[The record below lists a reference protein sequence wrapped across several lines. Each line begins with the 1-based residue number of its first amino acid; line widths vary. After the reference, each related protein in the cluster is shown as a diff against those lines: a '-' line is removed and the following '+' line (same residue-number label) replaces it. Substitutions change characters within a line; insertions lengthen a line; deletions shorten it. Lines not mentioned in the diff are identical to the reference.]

1 MNKINQLDS
10 QNVPDSQ
17 DVPDEVWQKIRE
29 IADKSVP
36 EGYIYRGEAEFH
48 PKVCSG
54 LYRPYLKSE
63 IEAPDIMGSQN
74 VILEEVRR
82 YLPEISALGDD
93 EILTQLQHYGCK
105 TNLIDFTSDY
115 LIALF
120 FACEDLDSEDG
131 RVILLE
137 RKPPSATYR
146 VIKTLRTVNR
156 VESQKSILVES
167 PTGFVEPAC
176 IVKIPKGLKRPMR
189 DFLERCHDISDERI
203 YNDIHGFIK
212 WQGILPDALE
222 SRQAKRA
229 GEEREKAVAE
239 KREKDAKAAA
249 KKAVAHAN
257 AALRMEPSPQNYAG
271 RARAEFGYGRYNSA
285 AADFSKVIELD
296 PENAAAYHDRGLASS
311 EIVGVDGTLDAAL
324 EDYNKA
330 IDLDPKQS
338 IFYFERAIIR
348 LRRQE
353 WAEAKADLE
362 DARNQSKNPK
372 DAEDLGADFK
382 RLFNQEIRDFEKR
395 YDVVLPK
402 DIAEMLT

>member
-1 MNKINQLDS
+1 MNEINQLDS
-10 QNVPDSQ
+10 QNVPD
-17 DVPDEVWQKIRE
+17 EVWLKIRE

-36 EGYIYRGEAEFH
+36 GGYIYRGEAECH

-74 VILEEVRR
+74 VILEQVRT

-93 EILTQLQHYGCK
+93 EILTQLQHYGCR

-120 FACEDLDSEDG
+120 FACEDLDRQDG
-131 RVILLE
+131 RVILLRRE
-137 RKPPSATYR
+137 PPSATYR
-146 VIKTLRTVNR
+146 VIETLRTVNR

-176 IVKIPKGLKRPMR
+176 IVKIPKGFKRPML
-189 DFLERCHDISDERI
+189 DFLKRCHDISDERI

-222 SRQAKRA
+222 SYQAERA

-239 KREKDAKAAA
+239 KREKDAKAAE
-249 KKAVAHAN
+249 KKAIAHAN
-257 AALRMEPSPQNYAG
+257 AALALARNARNYDDLG
-271 RARAEFGYGRYNSA
+271 QFQFGYGRYDSA

-296 PENAAAYHDRGLASS
+296 PENAAAYHDRGLAYS
-311 EIVGVDGTLDAAL
+311 EIIGVADTLNAAL

-330 IDLDPKQS
+330 IDLDPKQP

-362 DARNQSKNPK
+362 NARDQSKNPK
-372 DAEDLGADFK
+372 DAEDQGADLK
-382 RLFNQEIRDFEKR
+382 SLFNQEIRDFEKR

-402 DIAEMLT
+402 DIAEMLTSDRPL

>member
-10 QNVPDSQ
+10 QNVPD
-17 DVPDEVWQKIRE
+17 EVWLKIRE

-36 EGYIYRGEAEFH
+36 KGYIYRGEAKFH

-74 VILEEVRR
+74 VILEKVRR

-93 EILTQLQHYGCK
+93 EILTHLQHYGCK

-131 RVILLE
+131 RVILLR
-137 RKPPSATYR
+137 RKPLSATYR
-146 VIKTLRTVNR
+146 VIKTLRTVSR

-167 PTGFVEPAC
+167 LTGFVEPAC

-189 DFLERCHDISDERI
+189 DFLKRCHDISDERI

-212 WQGILPDALE
+212 WQGILPHALE
-222 SRQAKRA
+222 SYQAERA
-229 GEEREKAVAE
+229 GAE
-239 KREKDAKAAA
+239 
-249 KKAVAHAN
+249 KAVAHAKAA
-257 AALRMEPSPQNYAG
+257 AALKRSAQEYAD
-271 RARAEFGYGRYNSA
+271 RAQFQFVYGMYVSA
-285 AADFSKVIELD
+285 AADFSKVIELE
-296 PENAAAYHDRGLASS
+296 PENVMAYRNRGLAYS
-311 EIVGVDGTLDAAL
+311 EIVGVDGTLNAAL

-353 WAEAKADLE
+353 WTEAIADLE
-362 DARNQSKNPK
+362 AARNQSENLM
-372 DAEDLGADFK
+372 DAGDRGADFK
-382 RLFNQEIRDFEKR
+382 LLFNQEIRDFEKR
-395 YDVVLPK
+395 YDVLLPEA
-402 DIAEMLT
+402 IVEILTSDRPL

>member
-1 MNKINQLDS
+1 MNEINQLDS
-10 QNVPDSQ
+10 QNVSDSQ

-29 IADKSVP
+29 IADKSVS
-36 EGYIYRGEAEFH
+36 EGYIYRGEAKFH

-63 IEAPDIMGSQN
+63 IEAPDIIGSQN

-120 FACEDLDSEDG
+120 FACEDSDSQRQQDG
-131 RVILLE
+131 RVILLR
-137 RKPPSATYR
+137 RKPLSATYR
-146 VIKTLRTVNR
+146 VIKTLRTVSR

-176 IVKIPKGLKRPMR
+176 IVKIPKGLKRPML
-189 DFLERCHDISDERI
+189 DFLKRCHDISAERI
-203 YNDIHGFIK
+203 YNDLHGFIK
-212 WQGILPDALE
+212 WQGILPHALE

-229 GEEREKAVAE
+229 GEEQRKAVAE
-239 KREKDAKAAA
+239 KREKDAKAAEE
-249 KKAVAHAN
+249 KFDAHDYAASVLALN
-257 AALRMEPSPQNYAG
+257 ARNYED
-271 RARAEFGYGRYNSA
+271 RAQFQFGYGMYDSV
-285 AADFSKVIELD
+285 AADYTELIELK
-296 PENAAAYHDRGLASS
+296 PENVMAYRDRGLAYS
-311 EIVGVDGTLDAAL
+311 EDIGVDGTLNAAL
-324 EDYNKA
+324 ADYNKA
-330 IDLDPKQS
+330 IDLDPNQP

-353 WAEAKADLE
+353 WAEARADLE
-362 DARNQSKNPK
+362 AAGNR
-372 DAEDLGADFK
+372 GANIEG
-382 RLFNQEIRDFEKR
+382 LFNQEIRDFEKR

-402 DIAEMLT
+402 EIAEMLTSDRPL